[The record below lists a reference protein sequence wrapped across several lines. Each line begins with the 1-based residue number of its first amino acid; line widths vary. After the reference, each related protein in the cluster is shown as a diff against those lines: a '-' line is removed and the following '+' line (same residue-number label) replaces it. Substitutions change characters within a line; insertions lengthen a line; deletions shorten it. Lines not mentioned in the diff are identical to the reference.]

1 MEHDHEIGSDLC
13 RLRRTLHSVL
23 THLPRVK
30 QDESRA
36 SIRMRVLAL
45 RQRFRA
51 TPSTAAATPR
61 RGVRPAAGVP
71 CRWSR

>member
-1 MEHDHEIGSDLC
+1 MLPAGECTASRCRTRTIGS
-13 RLRRTLHSVL
+13 TAW
-23 THLPRVK
+23 LPRVK

>member
-1 MEHDHEIGSDLC
+1 MSGTSC
-13 RLRRTLHSVL
+13 QSGTRCP
-23 THLPRVK
+23 LPRVK